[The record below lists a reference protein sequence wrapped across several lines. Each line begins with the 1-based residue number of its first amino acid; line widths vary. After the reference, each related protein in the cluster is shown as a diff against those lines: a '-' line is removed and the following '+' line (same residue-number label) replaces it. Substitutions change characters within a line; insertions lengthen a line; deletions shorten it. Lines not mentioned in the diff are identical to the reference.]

1 MDLSVLIDCW
11 KTHAHTSLL
20 TKQVATFLTMN
31 PRITSTLIQKA
42 KKKDLL
48 ISTQKRVD
56 LRALV

>member
-1 MDLSVLIDCW
+1 MLIDCW

-48 ISTQKRVD
+48 ISTQKHVE